1 MCLTSE
7 SRAESVSFFARNSP
21 SFLLPVH
28 WSASFLLRSLA
39 AFGAVLS
46 CLFVWA
52 AISEDGAL
60 VALATQRYG
69 SSGGVAIR
77 EWRSLVAVLRGQ
89 SDAEL
94 LRRVNDFTNRRIRF
108 AEDLTV
114 WQKVDYWASP
124 LESLGRG
131 LGDCEDYVI
140 AKYFTLRELG
150 VPTAKLR
157 LIYVR
162 ARIGGPHSS
171 ITQAHMVLGYY
182 ATPQAIPLVLD
193 NLLGEI
199 RPAAQRPDLAPVF
212 SFNGE
217 GVYAGAAV
225 TSVER
230 ITRWKELL
238 LRMQAEGY
246 AP

>member
-1 MCLTSE
+1 MCLTSVF
-7 SRAESVSFFARNSP
+7 RAEPVSFFARHTHR
-21 SFLLPVH
+21 LLLLAH
-28 WSASFLLRSLA
+28 WPASLLRSLA
-39 AFGAVLS
+39 AFGAVLA
-46 CLFVWA
+46 CVFVWA

-77 EWRSLVAVLRGQ
+77 EWRSLVASLRGQ
-89 SDAEL
+89 SDAEQ
-94 LRRVNDFTNRRIRF
+94 LRRVNDFANRRIRF

-150 VPTAKLR
+150 IPTAKLR

-182 ATPQAIPLVLD
+182 VTPQAIPLVLD

-199 RPAAQRPDLAPVF
+199 RPAATMIV
-212 SFNGE
+212 
-217 GVYAGAAV
+217 AGLVNPAMKIEIEV
-225 TSVER
+225 TAFR
-230 ITRWKELL
+230 
-238 LRMQAEGY
+238 G
-246 AP
+246 